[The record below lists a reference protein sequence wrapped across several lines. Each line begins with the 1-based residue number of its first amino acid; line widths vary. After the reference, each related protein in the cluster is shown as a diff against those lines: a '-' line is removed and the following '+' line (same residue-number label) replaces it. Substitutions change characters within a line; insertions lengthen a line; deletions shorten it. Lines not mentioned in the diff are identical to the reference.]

1 MHRNTAREGPSNGHR
16 FVQKIL
22 YLLDVQFW
30 RYAHGQTDR
39 QTDKQTD
46 RQTEM
51 LDTILHST
59 TGDCTK
65 RCVKIL
71 PTTAQLQEQV
81 VQQIQNKAK

>member
-1 MHRNTAREGPSNGHR
+1 MAIG
-16 FVQKIL
+16 L
-22 YLLDVQFW
+22 YKKFGTYWMCSSEDML
-30 RYAHGQTDR
+30 TDR
-39 QTDKQTD
+39 QTD

-51 LDTILHST
+51 LDTMLHYT

-71 PTTAQLQEQV
+71 STTAQLQEQV